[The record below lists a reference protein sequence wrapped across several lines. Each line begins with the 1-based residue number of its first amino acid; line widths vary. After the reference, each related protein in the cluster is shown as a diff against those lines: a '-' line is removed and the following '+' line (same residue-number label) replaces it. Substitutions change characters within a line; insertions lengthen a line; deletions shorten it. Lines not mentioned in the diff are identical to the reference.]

1 MKKILEENIEFDIHI
16 EKLGTVDNSD
26 IFGFYK
32 YLINKYDVKNH
43 VLLESASENT
53 KEALYSFI
61 ALKPD
66 FMLKIHKEHFEIYDI
81 TTERGEN
88 IKNYI
93 ESKDPAEQRPHNPL
107 PFKDNV
113 EYNMIALDTLSHL
126 TPYSNLPFT
135 ELFPRNIFYG
145 GMLGYIGYDVVAP
158 YVGYKPMSDFPD
170 IVMGLY
176 TKVLVY
182 SHKSNSIFMIDNSVD
197 DYSKDKEIRYQLSLF
212 NRNHSS
218 IKKKSFPTDIEE
230 IDESCFR
237 SNTSKSAHKKMVEKT
252 KEHIFKGDIIQAVI
266 SRRLYAESKVEP
278 LGIYEILRKLNPSPY
293 MYNINFDKVHVIGS
307 SPEAL
312 ISKNKDI
319 LSTVP
324 IAGTV
329 RRGKTPEED
338 LTLEKQL
345 INDPKEQAEHLML
358 VDLARN
364 DLAKVSYPGTVET
377 HEFMTI
383 QKYQKVQ
390 HIVSKVQS
398 KSPLDGY
405 QVLKSVFPAGTL
417 SGAPKK
423 RAMEIINELETES
436 RGPYGGG
443 VGYFSFNGDMA
454 FAIAI
459 RTLFGKDNKYFAQ
472 AGGGIVADSKPHEE
486 YLETYNKLYSVL
498 KSIKIAEVSEQ

>member
-1 MKKILEENIEFDIHI
+1 MEFDIHI
-16 EKLGTVDNSD
+16 EKIGELDD

-32 YLINKYDVKNH
+32 YLVDKYDLKKH
-43 VLLESASENT
+43 ALLESSSENT
-53 KEALYSFI
+53 KETLYSFI
-61 ALKPD
+61 ALDPD
-66 FMLKIHKEHFEIYDI
+66 FMLEINEDKFKMYDV
-81 TTERGEN
+81 TTARGEK
-88 IKNYI
+88 IKEYVD
-93 ESKDPAEQRPHNPL
+93 SKDPAEERQHNPL

-113 EYNMIALDTLSHL
+113 DYNMIALNTLSHL

-158 YVGYKPMSDFPD
+158 YVGYKSTSEFPD
-170 IVMGLY
+170 VLMALY

-182 SHKSNSIFMIDNSVD
+182 SHQSNALFMIDNSIK
-197 DYSKDKEIRYQLSLF
+197 DYSKDKDIRYQLSLF
-212 NRNHSS
+212 NRNNKPDE
-218 IKKKSFPTDIEE
+218 KKETPIDIEE
-230 IDESCFR
+230 VDESGFR
-237 SNTSKSAHKKMVEKT
+237 SNTSKSAHERMVEKT
-252 KEHIFKGDIIQAVI
+252 KEHIYAGDIIQAVI
-266 SRRLYAESKVEP
+266 SRRLYTESKIDP
-278 LGIYEILRKLNPSPY
+278 MKIYEVLRVQNPSQY
-293 MYNINFDKVHVIGS
+293 MYNINFDKIKIIGS

-312 ISKNKDI
+312 ISKNKDV
-319 LSTVP
+319 LNTVP
-324 IAGTV
+324 IAGTI

-338 LTLEKQL
+338 LKLEKEL
-345 INDPKEQAEHLML
+345 LNDPKEQAEHIML

-364 DLAKVSYPGTVET
+364 DLAKVSYPGSVDTFEL
-377 HEFMTI
+377 MTI

-390 HIVSKVQS
+390 HIVSKVRS

-405 QVLKSVFPAGTL
+405 QILKSVFPAGTL

-423 RAMEIINELETES
+423 RAMEIIQELETES

-459 RTLFGKDNKYFAQ
+459 RTLFGRNGTYFAQ
-472 AGGGIVADSKPHEE
+472 AGGGIVADSQPNEE

-498 KSIKIAEVSEQ
+498 KSIKIAEAREK